1 SPRGVSL
8 ILAAGMIEP
17 TWQVAVF
24 VAFRAAS
31 ALPTLRW
38 PFAGALIA
46 LVADFADLFLMDV
59 IGGITDYQRL
69 DKLCHLGYLPT
80 FLGVARWSGLERV
93 VAFVLFGYRMIGE
106 VALEIT

>member
-1 SPRGVSL
+1 M

-24 VAFRAAS
+24 VAFRVAS

-46 LVADFADLFLMDV
+46 LVADFADLFLMDA
-59 IGGITDYQRL
+59 IGGGTGIHRL
-69 DKLCHLGYLPT
+69 RQTPALAFPWHVLLLGARLCRAA
-80 FLGVARWSGLERV
+80 VRV
-93 VAFVLFGYRMIGE
+93 VPVLVRLRGTER
-106 VALEIT
+106 